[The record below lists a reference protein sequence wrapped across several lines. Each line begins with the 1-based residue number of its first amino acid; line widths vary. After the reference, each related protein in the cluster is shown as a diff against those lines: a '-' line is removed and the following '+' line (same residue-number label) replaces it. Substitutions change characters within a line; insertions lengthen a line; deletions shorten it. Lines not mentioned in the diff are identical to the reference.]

1 MRRIL
6 LGLCVLFFPECARAG
21 DSVAGE
27 DAAGSSEST
36 DYPGRKKR
44 NMEVDQERK
53 HGHKMSLTS

>member
-1 MRRIL
+1 M
-6 LGLCVLFFPECARAG
+6 CAFFPECARAG

-44 NMEVDQERK
+44 NMEVDQEGSMGTRC
-53 HGHKMSLTS
+53 L